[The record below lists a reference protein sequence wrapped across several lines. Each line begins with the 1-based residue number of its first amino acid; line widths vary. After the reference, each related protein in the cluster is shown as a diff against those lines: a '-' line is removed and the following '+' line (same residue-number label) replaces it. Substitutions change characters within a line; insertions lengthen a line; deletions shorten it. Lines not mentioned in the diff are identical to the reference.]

1 MYLLHCYSW
10 ISAFISVAHTA
21 LPFAVALHLCL
32 CLLLLLGVFCVFG
45 VLVAFVAP
53 VPSPCVI
60 YSSPA
65 AFATASSA
73 TSSSSSLSSSSSW
86 WPSLLLL
93 LLPLLLLL
101 CSHRSVLCFISCWR
115 QPGKRNL
122 TLCSLWL
129 WPQHFQGLLC
139 CCCCCR
145 AQSAAFRLR
154 RRRCPSAAVAFR
166 PHILWVVKDAKWHKL
181 DFIAYFA

>member
-1 MYLLHCYSW
+1 MYLLYCYSW

-32 CLLLLLGVFCVFG
+32 CLLLLLCVFCVFG

-73 TSSSSSLSSSSSW
+73 TSSSSLSSSSSW
-86 WPSLLLL
+86 WPSLLL